1 LLSARSLEPGRSQA
15 HNDRMCV
22 TGHAFLSALV
32 ARLRSGGA
40 DAAQSEIEALLKTG
54 CSYTDI
60 ESAFL
65 REDGEAF
72 QRALDVLR
80 RAAIL

>member
-1 LLSARSLEPGRSQA
+1 
-15 HNDRMCV
+15 MCV
-22 TGHAFLSALV
+22 TGHALLSALV
-32 ARLRSGGA
+32 ARLRRGGA
-40 DAAQSEIEALLKTG
+40 EAARSEIEALLKTG

-65 REDGEAF
+65 REEGEAF

-80 RAAIL
+80 KAAIM